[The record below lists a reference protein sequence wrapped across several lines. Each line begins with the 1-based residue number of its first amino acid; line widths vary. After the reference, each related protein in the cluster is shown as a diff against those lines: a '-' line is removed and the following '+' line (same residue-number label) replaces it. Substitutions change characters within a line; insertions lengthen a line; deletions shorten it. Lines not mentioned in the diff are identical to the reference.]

1 MGFATHSKKS
11 ARSGKSVFQR
21 QNIRIHILPAPARVT
36 ALTMWL
42 ARILKWLAVLAAI
55 AGAIGSAA
63 ALFLWSLDRATR
75 LRFEH
80 PWLIYLLPL
89 AGLAMGWYYRKL
101 GKHVSSGNHVILG
114 HVRQERDPIPFLL
127 APSILIATV
136 GTHLFGGSAGREG
149 TAVQMGA
156 AIASGLGKCVA
167 KTKAAAHLLVFCGIA
182 AGFGAVFGTPFAGA
196 VFALEFTGHRLLSRK
211 LFPCLITALA
221 ADQICLA
228 WGITHTPYPEIE
240 FTRSATTWFPIFVKL
255 FLFAAIIALASR
267 FFIQAS
273 HFTVKKLREYFP
285 HEAVRAGVGG
295 CIVVV
300 LFLLAGTGDYLG
312 LGVLAENENSLT
324 LPRFF
329 SPDLHA
335 PATAWLWKLVFTVVT
350 LSAGFKGG
358 EVTPLFFI
366 GAALGNSLAWLV
378 NAPVDLFA
386 GVGMIAFFA
395 SATKTPWASLIM
407 GIELLGWHVY
417 APLAVCTLLAY
428 KFSGTKS
435 VYPDVKDL

>member
-11 ARSGKSVFQR
+11 AHSGKSVFRR

-89 AGLAMGWYYRKL
+89 AGVAMGYYYRKL
-101 GKHVSSGNHVILG
+101 GKHVSSGNHAILG
-114 HVRQERDPIPFLL
+114 HVRRERDPVPFLL

-136 GTHLFGGSAGREG
+136 ATHLFGGSAGREG

-156 AIASGLGKCVA
+156 AIASGLGKYVA
-167 KTKAAAHLLVFCGIA
+167 KTKAAAHLLIFCGIA

-228 WGITHTPYPEIE
+228 WGITHTPYPEIV
-240 FTRSATTWFPIFVKL
+240 FTRSVTTWFPIFVKL
-255 FLFAAIIALASR
+255 FLFAAIIALTSR

-273 HFTVKKLREYFP
+273 HFTAKKLREYFP
-285 HEAVRAGVGG
+285 HEAIRAGVGG
-295 CIVVV
+295 CIVVI

-329 SPDLHA
+329 SPDLQA

-378 NAPVDLFA
+378 DAPVDLFA